1 MMNDIPP
8 TLLKQP
14 KPLFFKKNVY
24 SGWLYAN
31 GKEIRKIQ
39 LDLMK
44 EGEILEERS
53 LRSRSLLDE
62 VTYLKALVRVLEG
75 DLAKTEKSSAGF
87 LSELGVDV
95 EVRELE
101 RETAQDE
108 DELEEVL
115 NTLLKCKNHDSN
127 ANGGLDAYR

>member
-1 MMNDIPP
+1 MNDIPP